1 MVFEKFELG
10 PRTKNLLVTRLFQ
23 NEFQLS
29 LDKQSRW
36 GSPLGYMQGRCITVL
51 RQDMSQT
58 PSGGVGT
65 VNFCGIGYHE
75 DQAANLKS
83 IFLNWIWLS
92 LDKQSRWGSPRGHT
106 KRWCSLHLEV
116 DRSQTTYWRVGTVN
130 FGRIWYQ
137 QDLAAKL
144 KSHFLN

>member
-1 MVFEKFELG
+1 MSESPLGRVTVAKFWGICYQKDQAAHL
-10 PRTKNLLVTRLFQ
+10 TRLFQ

-36 GSPLGYMQGRCITVL
+36 GSPLGYMQGHCITVL

-65 VNFCGIGYHE
+65 VNFCGIGYQK
-75 DQAANLKS
+75 DQAAKLKS

-106 KRWCSLHLEV
+106 KRWCNLHLEV
-116 DRSQTTYWRVGTVN
+116 DRSQTTYWRVGMA
-130 FGRIWYQ
+130 
-137 QDLAAKL
+137 LASCKQ
-144 KSHFLN
+144 